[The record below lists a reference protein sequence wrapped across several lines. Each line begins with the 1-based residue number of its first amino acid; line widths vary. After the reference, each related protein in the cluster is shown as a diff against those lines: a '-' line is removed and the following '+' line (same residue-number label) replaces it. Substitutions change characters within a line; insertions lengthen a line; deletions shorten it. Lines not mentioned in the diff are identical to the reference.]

1 MGLFKSKAPQSLP
14 EFVTEPGVLY
24 AITNDTMIELST
36 VSDEVFSQKMLGD
49 GVAFESKDGVI
60 YAPCNGVMSVV
71 FETGHAFGIVTED
84 GAELLIHIG
93 FDTVR
98 EQGNGFTT
106 YVQTGDHV
114 RAGQILAT
122 FDIKD
127 LKQKGYDLGIPM
139 IISNMDAVEIINCAE
154 YGKVTAGSKVV
165 SYRMK

>member
-1 MGLFKSKAPQSLP
+1 MGLIKSKAAQSLP

-24 AITNDTMIELST
+24 ALTNDTMIELST

-49 GVAFESKDGVI
+49 GVAFESKDGVV
-60 YAPCNGVMSVV
+60 YSPCNGVMSVV
-71 FETGHAFGIVTED
+71 FETGHAFGIETED

-98 EQGNGFTT
+98 EKGKGFTT

-122 FDIKD
+122 FDIKY
-127 LKQKGYDLGIPM
+127 LKQKGYDLAIPM
-139 IISNMDAVEIINCAE
+139 IFSNMDAVEVINYAE
-154 YGKVTAGSKVV
+154 YGKVNAASKVV